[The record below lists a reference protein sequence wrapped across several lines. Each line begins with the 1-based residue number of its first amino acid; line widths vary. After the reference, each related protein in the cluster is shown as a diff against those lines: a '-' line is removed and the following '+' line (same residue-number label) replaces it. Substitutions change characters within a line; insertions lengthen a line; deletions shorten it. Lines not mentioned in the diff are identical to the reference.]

1 MQELALWGI
10 QLASTTCPDLF
21 LRRSKPKC
29 KQVQFVDHDSVE

>member
-21 LRRSKPKC
+21 LRRSKPNC